1 MDYEEVK
8 ERELPKS
15 IGCSKNFRGKE
26 MLDTRS
32 KVEHWMTNLCTE
44 VAERLVKD
52 QNENDRMAKSLHVS
66 LSQDDVTGQGHLS
79 RCGPL
84 YSYDP
89 AKLTKQVH
97 FDFLL
102 ILTLFRVSQRRLILF
117 FWRSRDL
124 TMVDNFNSVSK
135 RFRDHSYIT
144 SSHFWD
150 FWTPLPPTS
159 ACF

>member
-1 MDYEEVK
+1 MDYEEVN
-8 ERELPKS
+8 ERDLPKS

-89 AKLTKQVH
+89 AKLTKQVFIYLLFILIMFGTIHLRRRH
-97 FDFLL
+97 FVGG
-102 ILTLFRVSQRRLILF
+102 RVQKLVKF
-117 FWRSRDL
+117 ADG
-124 TMVDNFNSVSK
+124 
-135 RFRDHSYIT
+135 
-144 SSHFWD
+144 
-150 FWTPLPPTS
+150 
-159 ACF
+159 

>member
-97 FDFLL
+97 IYLFIFYSFWSFLGFHKKDFYVFLEKQRFDICRQF
-102 ILTLFRVSQRRLILF
+102 
-117 FWRSRDL
+117 
-124 TMVDNFNSVSK
+124 
-135 RFRDHSYIT
+135 
-144 SSHFWD
+144 
-150 FWTPLPPTS
+150 
-159 ACF
+159 

>member
-1 MDYEEVK
+1 MIIEKYIFIYRHYDEKTTNWLYNLARGMDYEEVK

-97 FDFLL
+97 
-102 ILTLFRVSQRRLILF
+102 IYLFSIH
-117 FWRSRDL
+117 
-124 TMVDNFNSVSK
+124 FNQ
-135 RFRDHSYIT
+135 F
-144 SSHFWD
+144 
-150 FWTPLPPTS
+150 
-159 ACF
+159 